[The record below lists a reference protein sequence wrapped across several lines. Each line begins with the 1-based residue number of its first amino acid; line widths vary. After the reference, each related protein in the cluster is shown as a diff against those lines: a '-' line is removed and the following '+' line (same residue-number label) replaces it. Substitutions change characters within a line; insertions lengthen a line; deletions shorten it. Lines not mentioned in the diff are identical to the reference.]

1 MRSFNALAFGLMTA
15 LCPVA
20 WLAMAPAAAS
30 AHTAPPAY
38 AHVLKVGIGKA
49 FATPQQAY
57 AAAVPG
63 DLILIYAD
71 HVYRDNAAKL
81 VIRGKDRVT
90 FRGVSV
96 PGKTRRAI
104 MQLSSG
110 VRPALGKGIWVVHAN
125 DTVIENIDFGGA
137 RLNDD
142 KNGAGI
148 RVDPVRNISIRDCYF
163 HDNDNGILTAPSPA
177 SHVLIENS
185 EFARN
190 GHGDG
195 YSHNTYVADSILTFR
210 YNYSHSVN
218 NGNLLKTRAH
228 LNFIEYNRIA
238 YGTNSR
244 YTANYV
250 IDIPDGGVAYVIGN
264 VIEQAAYLNTRKYN
278 STMVSYGAE
287 HRTRYAKNALYVVNN
302 TFVNNAGSGRFI
314 SVPRNPSLTVVNRNN
329 IFTGAG
335 TVQDGAAH
343 WRSDHNY
350 RGDPGYLAPG
360 NLDYRLKSA
369 TSPAV
374 DAGAAPGKA
383 RGYDLTPRHE
393 FVLPNLDKPRKR
405 AGRGLD
411 IGAFEYAH

>member
-1 MRSFNALAFGLMTA
+1 MTA
-15 LCPVA
+15 LCAVA
-20 WLAMAPAAAS
+20 WLALASAAAS
-30 AHTAPPAY
+30 AQSASTEYP
-38 AHVLKVGIGKA
+38 HVLKVGIGKP

-57 AAAVPG
+57 AAAAPG

-90 FRGVSV
+90 FRGVAV
-96 PGKTRRAI
+96 PGKTSRAI

-125 DTVIENIDFGGA
+125 DTVIENINFGGA

-148 RVDPVRNISIRDCYF
+148 RVDPVKNISIRDCYF
-163 HDNDNGILTAPSPA
+163 HDNDDGILTAPSPK

-185 EFARN
+185 VFARN

-195 YSHNTYVADSILTFR
+195 YSHNAYIADSILTFR
-210 YNYSHSVN
+210 YNYSYSVN
-218 NGNLLKTRAH
+218 NGSLLKTRAH

-238 YGTNSR
+238 YGSNSK

-250 IDIPDGGVAYVIGN
+250 VDIPDGGVAYVIGN

-287 HRTRYAKNALYVVNN
+287 HRTRYKNNALYVINN
-302 TFVNNAGSGRFI
+302 TFVNNAVSGRFI
-314 SVPRNPSLTVVNRNN
+314 SVPKNPLLTVINRNN

-335 TVQDGAAH
+335 TMQDGAAH
-343 WRSDHNY
+343 WQSDHNY
-350 RGDPGYLAPG
+350 RGDPGYRAPG
-360 NLDYRLKSA
+360 NQDYHLKWA

-374 DAGAAPGKA
+374 DAGAAPGMA
-383 RGYDLTPRHE
+383 RGNDLTPTHE
-393 FVLPNLDKPRKR
+393 FVLPNLDNPRKR
-405 AGRGLD
+405 TGRGLD
-411 IGAFEYAH
+411 VGAFEHARS